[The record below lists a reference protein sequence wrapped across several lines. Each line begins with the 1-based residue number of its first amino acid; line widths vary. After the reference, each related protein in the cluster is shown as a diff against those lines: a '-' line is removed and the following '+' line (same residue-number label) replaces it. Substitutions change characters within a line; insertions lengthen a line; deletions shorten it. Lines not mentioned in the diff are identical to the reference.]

1 MSESVI
7 IRENQEELI
16 EKNKSENSE
25 KIFSECPENSKKS
38 ISECRDNLLSY
49 KTINIHDLKELEN
62 IKDLFEENT
71 DFIEK
76 QSEAL
81 LWHARLGHAS
91 LNYLKMLQTKENIY
105 SILNL
110 TNELDGVEYV
120 YYLKW
125 KSFRL
130 SKIDLGLIGHSR
142 GFVQI

>member
-81 LWHARLGHAS
+81 L
-91 LNYLKMLQTKENIY
+91 
-105 SILNL
+105 
-110 TNELDGVEYV
+110 
-120 YYLKW
+120 
-125 KSFRL
+125 
-130 SKIDLGLIGHSR
+130 
-142 GFVQI
+142 